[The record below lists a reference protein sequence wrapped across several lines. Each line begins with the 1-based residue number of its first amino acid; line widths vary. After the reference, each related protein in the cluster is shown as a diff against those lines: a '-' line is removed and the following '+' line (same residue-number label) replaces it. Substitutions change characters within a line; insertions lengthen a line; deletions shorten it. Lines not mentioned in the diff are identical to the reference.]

1 MSDQWG
7 RPPQQPNQGPSQ
19 PTEPRGRSLDP
30 ATQKIPRDVRPSQP
44 PQYPPQQP
52 YGQQPYPQQQPPS
65 YPQQPQ
71 PYPQQGGYQ
80 PPPQQPP
87 AAPVGDVPPP
97 PKKKRGLKI
106 GLALVV
112 VLALLIAGVVG
123 VELYARNEGNSK
135 IATAAACIVEDGAT
149 ASFGAFPPFLWQYM
163 NDDYSSISIAT
174 AGNNIRQAKGMKAEV
189 EIQDLKLAD
198 SGDSKGTI
206 GSLNATI
213 TWTGDGISKTIE
225 EFIPVIGSVVSDVK
239 LNSSNGT
246 VEVGGG
252 LAGVT
257 IKPITRD
264 NGIALEIEDLTGLGF
279 ALPKDDIQKEL
290 DSFTDDLNKNYPLD
304 IKADS
309 IEVTDAGIVAKFS
322 TTNATI
328 KNDGGSSNECLNDL

>member
-7 RPPQQPNQGPSQ
+7 RPPQQPNQGQWPQ
-19 PTEPRGRSLDP
+19 QQYPQRGQFPDP
-30 ATQKIPRDVRPSQP
+30 ATQRIPHNPPPSQP
-44 PQYPPQQP
+44 PGYPAQQ
-52 YGQQPYPQQQPPS
+52 PS
-65 YPQQPQ
+65 YPPA
-71 PYPQQGGYQ
+71 GGYQ
-80 PPPQQPP
+80 SPPQQPP
-87 AAPVGDVPPP
+87 GAPAGEAPQP
-97 PKKKRGLKI
+97 PKKKRGLKV
-106 GLALVV
+106 GLAIVI
-112 VLALLIAGVVG
+112 VLALLVAGVVG
-123 VELYARNEGNSK
+123 VELYARNEGNSR

-163 NDDYSSISIAT
+163 NDDYSSISIET

-189 EIQDLKLAD
+189 ELKDVKLTD

-225 EFIPVIGSVVSDVK
+225 DFIPVIGSVVSDVK
-239 LNSSNGT
+239 LNPSNGT

-257 IKPITRD
+257 IKPITRN

-279 ALPKDDIQKEL
+279 ALPKDDIQSEL

-322 TTNATI
+322 TQNATI
-328 KNDGGSSNECLNDL
+328 KGSGNNECLDNL

>member
-7 RPPQQPNQGPSQ
+7 SPPQQPNPYGPSQ

-30 ATQKIPRDVRPSQP
+30 ATQKIPRDARPSQP

-52 YGQQPYPQQQPPS
+52 YPQPP

-71 PYPQQGGYQ
+71 PYPPQGGYP

-87 AAPVGDVPPP
+87 AAPVGDVPAPS
-97 PKKKRGLKI
+97 KKKRGLS
-106 GLALVV
+106 LVLIV
-112 VLALLIAGVVG
+112 VIVLALLVAGVVG
-123 VELYARNEGNSK
+123 AELYARNEGNSRV
-135 IATAAACIVEDGAT
+135 ATAAACIVEDGAT
-149 ASFGAFPPFLWQYM
+149 ASFGAMPPFLWQYL
-163 NDDYSSISIAT
+163 NEDYSSISIET

-189 EIQDLKLAD
+189 QVENLKLTKG
-198 SGDSKGTI
+198 GDSKGTI

-225 EFIPVIGSVVSDVK
+225 DFIPVIGSVVSDVT
-239 LNSSNGT
+239 LNPSNGT

-264 NGIALEIEDLTGLGF
+264 NGIALQIEDLTGLGF
-279 ALPKDDIQKEL
+279 ALPKDDIQSEL

-322 TTNATI
+322 TQNATI
-328 KNDGGSSNECLNDL
+328 SGNGNSSTCLDNL